1 MRGILQADPVLTT
14 QTVIS
19 LDRVSVSENIGL
31 PVVDTCQSAVDEAVC
46 GTTTLSCLH
55 PQAAQLISANFT
67 FTPLAVR
74 NNAFKFFTSAL
85 SICILLSG
93 ELR

>member
-1 MRGILQADPVLTT
+1 MRGILQADPVLTI

-31 PVVDTCQSAVDEAVC
+31 PVVDTCQSAVDEAAC
-46 GTTTLSCLH
+46 GTTLSCLH

>member
-31 PVVDTCQSAVDEAVC
+31 PVVDTCQSAVDEAAC
-46 GTTTLSCLH
+46 GTTLICLH

-67 FTPLAVR
+67 FTTPRSEEQCFQVFHIRTQYLHIA
-74 NNAFKFFTSAL
+74 
-85 SICILLSG
+85 I
-93 ELR
+93 